1 MKFLRYELENRE
13 KNGILINGGVLEINH
28 SLIEALKIFDIENLE
43 KKKVY
48 PLEEVKI
55 LPPVSPSKIICV
67 GLNYRD
73 HAMELNMDLPDE
85 PILFLK
91 PASSVI
97 GHGYEII
104 YPPQSNQVDYEVEL
118 AVIISKKAK
127 NVQTVDAL
135 DYVAGYS
142 ILNDVTARDL
152 QQKDGQWTRSKSFD
166 TFCPL
171 GPWIEND
178 LDYGNQKISLRV
190 NDELKQNSNTKNMI
204 FSVEELLSFISHIMT
219 LQPGDV
225 IATGTPPGV
234 GSLSI
239 GDVVDASIGG
249 IGVLKNKITSNNMR
263 SVL

>member
-1 MKFLRYELENRE
+1 MKFLRYAVDNRE
-13 KNGILINGGVLEINH
+13 KNGILINGGVLEITH
-28 SLIEALKIFDIENLE
+28 SLIKATKTLNIENLD
-43 KKKVY
+43 KKLVY

-55 LPPVSPSKIICV
+55 LPPVSPSKIVCV

-73 HAMELNMDLPDE
+73 HAVELNMDLPDE

-91 PASSVI
+91 PTTSVI
-97 GHGYEII
+97 GPGDEII

-127 NVQTVDAL
+127 NVRKVDAL
-135 DYVAGYS
+135 DYVAGYT

-152 QQKDGQWTRSKSFD
+152 QERDGQWTRAKSFD

-171 GPWIEND
+171 GPWMEND
-178 LDYGNQKISLRV
+178 LDPSNQKISLRV
-190 NDELKQNSNTKNMI
+190 NGELRQDSNTKNMI
-204 FSVEELLSFISHIMT
+204 FPVEELLSFISDIMT

-234 GSLSI
+234 GSLRV
-239 GDVVDASIGG
+239 GDVAEASIEG
-249 IGVLKNKITSNNMR
+249 IGVLKNKITR
-263 SVL
+263 T